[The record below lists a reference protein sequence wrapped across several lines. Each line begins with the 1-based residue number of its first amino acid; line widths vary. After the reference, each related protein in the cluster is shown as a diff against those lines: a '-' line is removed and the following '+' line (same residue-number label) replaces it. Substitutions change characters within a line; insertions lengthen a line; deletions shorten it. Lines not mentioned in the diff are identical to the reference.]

1 MPQNSANPL
10 PLPPAPAPAPPPTA
24 VVSCAVLEDEVRA
37 FAAGLPHITD
47 LAFLPQGLHNEP
59 RRLNASV
66 AAAVAGIEAGGRAE
80 AIALVY
86 GVCSRGIEAIPLR
99 RCRLVVPRAHDCI
112 TLFLGSKERYQ
123 RFQQENPAIYWY
135 SPGWNKCH
143 AAPGP
148 DRFARLRADFLKK
161 FPEDEADYLIEMERE
176 LHAHY
181 TTAAYVDVGIGD
193 AAANIAYTR
202 RCACWMGWDF
212 QRVQGDPRL
221 LRDLLAGHW
230 DDDRFL
236 VVQPRQFVRLS
247 IDDRVIKAVDEA
259 SEGENPKAQKIKS
272 QTNGGAEAPR
282 DATGDPPAGL
292 RGTGDPPAGSSATG
306 DPPVSVDGE
315 GVHGPAA
322 HDS

>member
-1 MPQNSANPL
+1 
-10 PLPPAPAPAPPPTA
+10 
-24 VVSCAVLEDEVRA
+24 VLEDEVRA

>member
-1 MPQNSANPL
+1 VLQNSDHV
-10 PLPPAPAPAPPPTA
+10 LPPVPAAPAPPPRTA
-24 VVSCAVLEDEVRA
+24 VIACAVLEDEVRA
-37 FAAGLPHITD
+37 FAAGLPHITS
-47 LAFLPQGLHNEP
+47 LTFLPQGLHNEP
-59 RRLNASV
+59 PRLNTTV
-66 AAAVAGIEAGGRAE
+66 AATVAAIEAEGRAE

-123 RFQQENPAIYWY
+123 QFQNENPAIYWY

-148 DRFARLRADFLKK
+148 DRFARLRDDFLKK
-161 FPEDEADYLIEMERE
+161 FPEDEADYLIEMEKE

-181 TTAAYVDVGIGD
+181 TTAAYVDLGVGD

-212 QRVQGDPRL
+212 RHVQGDPRL
-221 LRDLLAGHW
+221 LRDLLAGRW

-236 VVQPRQFVRLS
+236 VVQPRQFVQLS
-247 IDDRVIKAVDEA
+247 IDDRVIKAVDEPPA
-259 SEGENPKAQKIKS
+259 KENPKSQNSKS
-272 QTNGGAEAPR
+272 QTNSGAGAPHR
-282 DATGDPPAGL
+282 STGV
-292 RGTGDPPAGSSATG
+292 
-306 DPPVSVDGE
+306 PPVSLRDRKSV
-315 GVHGPAA
+315 V
-322 HDS
+322 